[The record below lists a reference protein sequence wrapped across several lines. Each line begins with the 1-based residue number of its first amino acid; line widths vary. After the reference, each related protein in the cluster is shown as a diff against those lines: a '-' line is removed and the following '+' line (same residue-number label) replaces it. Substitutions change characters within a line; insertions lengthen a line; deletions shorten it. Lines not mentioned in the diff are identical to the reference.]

1 MHFILKG
8 ALQVLECTYCGA
20 RKLDNQK
27 KRLCGCN
34 CVRSVDPLIK
44 TVLVLF
50 VARLATIGDPDVISA
65 QTPFSLSHPKDK
77 WLRRSRESLRIF
89 SPPSRFP
96 PSRCPS
102 ELKTY
107 TGHRPGPS
115 SSSPACPC
123 CSPCR
128 YLIRLHQAPALL
140 DHAAGGVVS
149 TGGGPI
155 RNSLPSL
162 VPSLLTWRAPLSIVA
177 VQKRE
182 PGTLCTRMREFNN

>member
-1 MHFILKG
+1 MKIRINYIITYVYTDLKKSLTFKCISTPLLSEKASESKRSHVLCMTD
-8 ALQVLECTYCGA
+8 ALWRA

-27 KRLCGCN
+27 KHYFGVCGCN
-34 CVRSVDPLIK
+34 CVRSVDPFIK

-77 WLRRSRESLRIF
+77 RLRRSRESLRIF

-107 TGHRPGPS
+107 RP
-115 SSSPACPC
+115 SPRPLKPF
-123 CSPCR
+123 S
-128 YLIRLHQAPALL
+128 RLPLL
-140 DHAAGGVVS
+140 
-149 TGGGPI
+149 
-155 RNSLPSL
+155 
-162 VPSLLTWRAPLSIVA
+162 
-177 VQKRE
+177 
-182 PGTLCTRMREFNN
+182 